1 MYGQS
6 RSDRKGHVAWETLL
20 VLFLCCT
27 SGKADG
33 SERYIEDTDRFPGW
47 KGELPVPLMDFQGAN
62 KSDASAPPMLT
73 IGVGANGKEEWRGE
87 VVEVSW
93 SPRAFL
99 LKRFLTDAECD
110 HLINKAKPNMVKST
124 VVDNDTGKSI
134 DSTVRTST
142 GTFFG
147 REEDSIIQ
155 GIERRIS
162 MITHLPEVNGE
173 GLQILHYEDGQKYEA
188 HHDFFHDK
196 FNSRPENGGQR
207 IATVLMYLTTAEEGG
222 ETVFPLA
229 AHKVTGPQ
237 WSECA
242 RGGAAVKATRGD
254 ALLFYSLLP
263 NGETDPTS
271 LHGSCPTTKGEK
283 WSATKWIHVGP
294 FGGSAE
300 QQRAKW
306 GECIDADE
314 RCAAW
319 AADGECK
326 KNPSYMMSSCR
337 LSCHTCTPA
346 SRSTS
351 SA

>member
-1 MYGQS
+1 ML
-6 RSDRKGHVAWETLL
+6 SDRKRHVAWKTLL
-20 VLFLCCT
+20 VLSLCC
-27 SGKADG
+27 SVAHADG

-47 KGELPVPLMDFQGAN
+47 KGELPVPIMDFKESN
-62 KSDASAPPMLT
+62 DSDPSAPPLLT
-73 IGVGANGKEEWRGE
+73 IGLGADGKEEWRGE
-87 VVEVSW
+87 VIEVSW

-99 LKRFLTDAECD
+99 LKGFLKEAECE
-110 HLINKAKPNMVKST
+110 HLISKAKPSMVKST

-147 REEDSIIQ
+147 REEDEVIQ

-222 ETVFPLA
+222 ETVFPMA
-229 AHKVTGPQ
+229 ANKVTGPQ

-242 RGGAAVKATRGD
+242 RGGAAVKSRRGD

-294 FGGSAE
+294 FGGSSE
-300 QQRAKW
+300 QQRAK

-314 RCAAW
+314 RCSGW

-326 KNPSYMMSSCR
+326 KNPGYMMSSCR

-346 SRSTS
+346 SKTTST
-351 SA
+351 A